1 MDRRRNKRIL
11 VGGWAVVAILSCGV
25 SLVSGWGGSGGSWSS
40 DSGSR
45 SGYSWSDESGS
56 DTSSGVRLTFDDCAK
71 CHTSLDNITRHHDL
85 ITTAGKKCTDCHQL
99 TAGSSDNFTVQV
111 VRECQVCHGISV
123 HDTVQH
129 RVDSCGG
136 CHGSNLVDVHSG
148 WRSSSSSPAAGCY
161 LCHTSNNTKVRQTI
175 AKGISGE
182 TVSCTDCHGSNPHS
196 WGGDG
201 SWGR

>member
-1 MDRRRNKRIL
+1 MDRRRNKKML
-11 VGGWAVVAILSCGV
+11 VGGWAVVAVLSGV

-40 DSGSR
+40 SDSGSR
-45 SGYSWSDESGS
+45 SGYSWSGESGAS
-56 DTSSGVRLTFDDCAK
+56 SSGVKLTFDDCAK

-99 TAGSSDNFTVQV
+99 TAGSSGSFTVQV
-111 VRECQVCHGISV
+111 VRECQACHGVSV

-129 RVDSCGG
+129 RVDSCGR
-136 CHGSNLVDVHSG
+136 CHDSDLVEVHSG

-161 LCHTSNNTKVRQTI
+161 LCHTSTDTKVRQTI